1 MAKLDMKPGET
12 MIGSGQM
19 SLYQKQGLT
28 KKPFQAHL

>member
-19 SLYQKQGLT
+19 SPVVQWAE
-28 KKPFQAHL
+28 FSE